1 MLIALRDPLAGIGLG
16 VIVDGAADMRCAGVL
31 ARGESIRDAVT
42 RTRPRVLVLD
52 VRHRRADPALIPD
65 LARARPSTRIL
76 IMVDHTAE
84 ECALK
89 HLMALRTGSTLSP
102 EAMDRLDDC
111 CLTSLKQDAHGCLGQ
126 EPEPEVVLRAVRTVA
141 AGEVAA
147 APWVKAVAERVRN
160 RTDPR
165 AGPEAPPAITE
176 RELEV
181 MACLA
186 EGLTNAAIAD
196 RLGLREQTVK
206 NHIAKAMHKLGTE
219 SRLEVGLQLSRHNVR
234 LHGPREGGPPR
245 TDDGPRTGAPEG
257 AELPRENQFT

>member
-1 MLIALRDPLAGIGLG
+1 MLIALRDPLAGIGFG
-16 VIVDGAADMRCAGVL
+16 VIVDGADDMRCVGVVG
-31 ARGESIRDAVT
+31 RGESVRDAVS

-52 VRHRRADPALIPD
+52 VRDRRADPALLPD
-65 LARARPSTRIL
+65 LSRSHPSTRIL

-111 CLTSLKQDAHGCLGQ
+111 CLTSLKQFAHGCLGQ
-126 EPEPEVVLRAVRTVA
+126 EPEPEAVLRAVRTVA

-147 APWVKAVAERVRN
+147 APWVKAVAERVRA
-160 RTDPR
+160 RTDSR
-165 AGPEAPPAITE
+165 AGPEAPASITE

-186 EGLTNAAIAD
+186 EGLTNSAIAE

-206 NHIAKAMHKLGTE
+206 NHIAKAMQKLGTE
-219 SRLEVGLQLSRHNVR
+219 SRLEVGLELSRHNVR
-234 LHGPREGGPPR
+234 LHDAGPGEPF
-245 TDDGPRTGAPEG
+245 DA
-257 AELPRENQFT
+257 